1 MHPPSLLVVH
11 LLALAVYFGSTVFVA
26 LLIEVVGAQA
36 SDAVVRR
43 HGYAE
48 IFRVYSP
55 LTIAVLLVIVMTGA
69 WSLTGFKQA
78 LGPRY
83 LAFAV
88 GLLPKLSLAFV
99 LIMNATYLALGVG
112 FRLVR
117 ADQGGL
123 PVTEAALRSTKHRL
137 RIALWLT
144 IVLILATAALS
155 SGFAG
160 SSVAG
165 GAGQTP

>member
-1 MHPPSLLVVH
+1 MPPDSLLVVH
-11 LLALAVYFGSTVFVA
+11 LLALSVYFGSTVFVA

-36 SDAVVRR
+36 SDAVARR

-55 LTIAVLLVIVMTGA
+55 LTIAVLLVVVMSGA
-69 WSLTGFKQA
+69 WSLTSYKQA
-78 LGPRY
+78 FGSRY
-83 LAFAV
+83 LSFAISLV
-88 GLLPKLSLAFV
+88 PKLSLAFV

-123 PVTEAALRSTKHRL
+123 PVTEAALKSTKNRL
-137 RIALWLT
+137 RVALWLT

-155 SGFAG
+155 VG
-160 SSVAG
+160 VAG
-165 GAGQTP
+165 TAAGLTGPTP